1 MKNVAIVGVLALV
14 VSSVASA
21 QVKDF
26 KWDGNISIPDGTG
39 QFVFAAINV
48 PGDGTVIEDLDVD
61 LIIQHTWQGDLIIEL
76 EHVGGARITLV
87 DRPGFDGAGFGFQVD
102 NYGNP
107 DTGEK
112 FILDDEAA
120 SIYDDPAAGGGIPNV
135 TGSWQPEE
143 ALSTFDGTNK
153 EGLWY
158 LWVSDNAGQDLGSI
172 LNFGL
177 HITNVPEP
185 ATLMLLGVGGL
196 AMMRRSRRR

>member
-1 MKNVAIVGVLALV
+1 MKNVAFVGVLALV

-26 KWDGNISIPDGTG
+26 KWDGNISIPDNGP
-39 QFVFAAINV
+39 FVAAEIVV

-87 DRPGFDGAGFGFQVD
+87 DRPGFDGQGFGFSVD

-112 FILDDEAA
+112 FILDDEAN
-120 SIYDDPAAGGGIPNV
+120 SIYDQPFTGGIPNV

-143 ALSTFDGTNK
+143 SLSTFDGTNK
-153 EGLWY
+153 EGVWK
-158 LWVSDNAGQDLGSI
+158 LWVSDNAGQDTGSI